1 MSRAALSVAVL
12 SRPGRRE
19 TNEDACG
26 QIVCGACQCCVL
38 CDGAGGHGG
47 GDVAAQRAV
56 EAVLQAFERQPVVT
70 PHRVAELI
78 GLADAA
84 VLRSQREVTA
94 SADMRTTIVVV
105 LVDTKAGNAVWGHCG
120 DSRLYRWRMGRLLGH
135 TRDHSLQQTLLDAGL
150 AAASDAPG
158 VSRSL
163 LTSALGSPEGCD
175 VDVIEAPI
183 SLCNG
188 DVLLL
193 CSDGLWGTL
202 DADTLTWT
210 LHSVPTPQAW
220 LNALDLEVDR
230 AALGSQDNYSA
241 LALWWEAGPG

>member
-1 MSRAALSVAVL
+1 MRRAALSVAAL
-12 SRPGRRE
+12 SRPGHRE
-19 TNEDACG
+19 TNEDAFG

-47 GDVAAQRAV
+47 GDVAARRAV
-56 EAVLQAFERQPVVT
+56 EAVLQAVERQPAVT
-70 PHRVAELI
+70 PRRVAELI
-78 GLADAA
+78 GEADAA
-84 VLRSQREVTA
+84 VLRSQREA
-94 SADMRTTIVVV
+94 AAGADMRTTIVLV
-105 LVDTKAGNAVWGHCG
+105 LIDTESGDAVWGHSG

-150 AAASDAPG
+150 ATSSAAPG

-175 VDVIEAPI
+175 VDVIEAPAP
-183 SLCNG
+183 LCNG

-193 CSDGLWGTL
+193 CSDGLWDTL
-202 DADTLTWT
+202 DADTLTRT
-210 LHSVPTPQAW
+210 LHTVPTPGAW
-220 LNALDLEVDR
+220 LSALDLEVGR
-230 AALGSQDNYSA
+230 AARTNQDNYSA